1 LLLGC
6 TSSPL
11 DPDATVTV
19 RGTALAPDGAP
30 LADRPVRLDSDLA
43 ASDLLLA
50 VPTIGLAC
58 VGDACGGAL
67 DEQRTDADGRFA
79 LTTTG
84 AETQTSFGGLR
95 TLAVSVSAPPSAG
108 QVTGASITA
117 RFIAQV
123 VEPVLSPLQLVDP
136 GLQLKVRGGQLE
148 ARWDANARAQEL
160 RWLSGSDGRTVWTVP
175 ATGGAAALDARVLE
189 GSRGAAVLTGAGS
202 DATDGSDVTAA
213 WVSPGVAFATGAG
226 VPASRGAPCSAED
239 RTCLLTDGDL
249 ASPAGPPAATCP
261 EGGACIAAVELRL
274 ADAPV
279 VDLLVLRG
287 CDEGCDVATDGPA
300 GLQQL
305 GRLAGDG
312 ALALP
317 AAAVS
322 RVLVTGTDLTAL
334 REISAWA
341 PVRAEAAQP
350 EVGLDAADPF
360 PARTDDALPVLP
372 LAVAVVL
379 LATAVAGV
387 AATLARRARRPSY
400 TTPRDSPTTDV
411 VDARA
416 ITGDAEPLRAEHSS
430 VSSGSRRGLAEIV
443 AVALGLTSIIL
454 YAGLK
459 LAPWL
464 IEPGDLPLDEVVGD
478 FVPYLLFGP
487 PLLLTCP
494 GTVVALVVAVLQ
506 RQGRLRASTWLLAL
520 PAVLLSVQFAVS

>member
-1 LLLGC
+1 VQLRRWAALLCGLALLLGC

-148 ARWDANARAQEL
+148 ARWDANAGAQEL

-287 CDEGCDVATDGPA
+287 CDEGCDVAMDGPA
-300 GLQQL
+300 GLRQL

-387 AATLARRARRPSY
+387 AATLARRARR
-400 TTPRDSPTTDV
+400 
-411 VDARA
+411 
-416 ITGDAEPLRAEHSS
+416 
-430 VSSGSRRGLAEIV
+430 
-443 AVALGLTSIIL
+443 
-454 YAGLK
+454 
-459 LAPWL
+459 
-464 IEPGDLPLDEVVGD
+464 
-478 FVPYLLFGP
+478 
-487 PLLLTCP
+487 
-494 GTVVALVVAVLQ
+494 
-506 RQGRLRASTWLLAL
+506 
-520 PAVLLSVQFAVS
+520 

>member
-1 LLLGC
+1 MRCRIGPGGIAHVRSDGVTDGPSGRCRYGGDCRHAGDVGPVGLTGTPQTRTQTVVDFGVQLRRCVALLCGLALLPGC

-19 RGTALAPDGAP
+19 RGAALAPDGAP

-58 VGDACGGAL
+58 VGDGCGDAL
-67 DEQRTDADGRFA
+67 DEQRTGADGRFA

-95 TLAVSVSAPPSAG
+95 TLAVSVSAPPGAG

-136 GLQLKVRGGQLE
+136 GLQLTARGGQLE
-148 ARWDANARAQEL
+148 ARWDANAGAQEL

-175 ATGGAAALDARVLE
+175 AAGGAAALDARVLE
-189 GSRGAAVLTGAGS
+189 GSRGAAVLTGVGS

-213 WVSPGVAFATGAG
+213 WVSPGVAFATEAG
-226 VPASRGAPCSAED
+226 VPASRGAPCGAED

-249 ASPAGPPAATCP
+249 ASPAGPLAATCP

-287 CDEGCDVATDGPA
+287 CDEGCDVAMDGPA
-300 GLQQL
+300 GLRQL

-334 REISAWA
+334 PRSA
-341 PVRAEAAQP
+341 P
-350 EVGLDAADPF
+350 G
-360 PARTDDALPVLP
+360 
-372 LAVAVVL
+372 
-379 LATAVAGV
+379 
-387 AATLARRARRPSY
+387 RRCVPRRRSPRSGWTPQTPSPHGP
-400 TTPRDSPTTDV
+400 TTPCRCSRWPSP
-411 VDARA
+411 
-416 ITGDAEPLRAEHSS
+416 S
-430 VSSGSRRGLAEIV
+430 
-443 AVALGLTSIIL
+443 
-454 YAGLK
+454 
-459 LAPWL
+459 
-464 IEPGDLPLDEVVGD
+464 
-478 FVPYLLFGP
+478 
-487 PLLLTCP
+487 CC
-494 GTVVALVVAVLQ
+494 
-506 RQGRLRASTWLLAL
+506 
-520 PAVLLSVQFAVS
+520 